1 VARFSGM
8 QTIGMLE
15 VSPLMDQSLK
25 AAGVTCT
32 CYCNDLPNGEG
43 FATMI
48 KDMLASSH
56 PLTRDVLEN
65 DAVAALCYR
74 DETEYVVA
82 FAMLYATFNKED
94 SVCFLVQYYGG
105 EPRFLVESPRVS
117 IVSSVQRFV
126 SYLVDNNP
134 FIARVVAEVPGT
146 EYQIAWVVHAES
158 TPPGFKDSL
167 LCSGYEYPNA
177 DDLYPY
183 HVPCSSVYVNYFWDD
198 TYSSPSASPNNSV
211 SRGPDAPL
219 SYAESDA
226 SAHSSDEDSGSDVDT
241 HSCKVARV
249 A

>member
-1 VARFSGM
+1 M
-8 QTIGMLE
+8 QTIGMLD
-15 VSPLMDQSLK
+15 VSPLMHHSLK
-25 AAGVTCT
+25 VVGVTCT
-32 CYCNDLPNGEG
+32 CYCNELPNGQG

-82 FAMLYATFNKED
+82 FAMLYATFDEKD

-105 EPRFLVESPRVS
+105 EPRFLVESPHVS

-146 EYQIAWVVHAES
+146 EYQIAWLVTVGV
-158 TPPGFKDSL
+158 TPSGFDNVL
-167 LCSGYEYPNA
+167 WTSGYQWPGADDYYPYITTPSTLVYVKYFEDDTSSSPNA
-177 DDLYPY
+177 AP
-183 HVPCSSVYVNYFWDD
+183 D
-198 TYSSPSASPNNSV
+198 T
-211 SRGPDAPL
+211 
-219 SYAESDA
+219 

-241 HSCKVARV
+241 HPCKVARV